1 MKKTLIASTSL
12 LALCLSLPAGAEGT
26 GAGDTTGTPNSGKTP
41 ATSPSGGMNSSGQ
54 TSNATEGGAQS
65 RAGVVSRQDR
75 KFVEEAAIGG
85 MAEVQLGQLA
95 SQRGQD
101 PAVKDFGNR
110 MVSDHTPANQ
120 RLMTIAATLGITPP
134 DKLDFMHR
142 HTTKK
147 LTKADTQDFDK
158 DYIESQVKDHKKMA
172 ELMEDQIKDGQNPD
186 LKQFATDMLPRV
198 RDHLQMAEQIQQQL
212 KEKEKRK

>member
-26 GAGDTTGTPNSGKTP
+26 GAGGTTGTPNSGNAP
-41 ATSPSGGMNSSGQ
+41 ATSPAGGMNSSGQ

-85 MAEVQLGQLA
+85 MAEVELGQLA

-142 HTTKK
+142 HTSKK
-147 LTKADTQDFDK
+147 LAKADTQDFDE
-158 DYIESQVKDHKKMA
+158 DYIDSQVKDHKKMI
-172 ELMEDQIKDGQNPD
+172 ELMEDQAKDGQNSD
-186 LKQFATDMLPRV
+186 LKQFASDMLPRV